1 MAAIFSMERS
11 VWSSRSFA
19 LRILASRR
27 SAEKDMP
34 VFSGSSLERYG
45 YPMPGL
51 MVATYN
57 DDGSVN
63 VMNLHEATRT
73 VEGDM
78 ALFSF

>member
-1 MAAIFSMERS
+1 MMKNLGRNAF
-11 VWSSRSFA
+11 
-19 LRILASRR
+19 
-27 SAEKDMP
+27 
-34 VFSGSSLERYG
+34 GYG
-45 YPMPGL
+45 YPVPTL

-78 ALFSF
+78 ALCIGESKKGN